1 MRTIHPAAV
10 VAAALFA
17 LSAASGQAVA
27 DEAELS
33 KCLDAVGGIN
43 MRELSLESGDDC
55 ETRRRRLEAQ
65 RAIVRDIRGLRAGAC
80 NSSAA
85 EIESLLTPVE
95 ANGNVLSD
103 IINMEQ
109 ASIVRDCR

>member
-43 MRELSLESGDDC
+43 MRELTLESGDDC
-55 ETRRRRLEAQ
+55 ETRRRLEAQ

-85 EIESLLTPVE
+85 EIESLLKPVE
-95 ANGNVLSD
+95 ANGNALSG
-103 IINMEQ
+103 IIDMEQ
-109 ASIVRDCR
+109 ASVVRDCR